1 MNKLNDVLEDLYN
14 GNININLELSKSDEY
29 SKILREC
36 NTILKKVENK
46 LNEEDKKILNKY
58 IEKKSQMVSLECK
71 EKFIEGYKLASRL
84 IIAGIK

>member
-1 MNKLNDVLEDLYN
+1 MNELNDVLEDLYN
-14 GNININLELSKSDEY
+14 GNININLELSNSNEY

-58 IEKKSQMVSLECK
+58 IEKKSQMISLECK